1 MASDKRGER
10 SLGGGAAGIKGRNQG
25 RQGRAFMAEAT
36 GHLVVFANEKG
47 GSGKSTSAVH
57 VAVALATA
65 GRRVAAIDLD
75 TRQRTLGR
83 YLENRAATIRRSGV
97 ELPMPTFETFDP
109 AKGAPVAER
118 IAALREE
125 AEVVIVDTP
134 GRDDPHALAAIERAD
149 TLVTPINDSFID
161 LDLIGQVDAETFKV
175 RRPSFY
181 AELVWDARKVRAK
194 ADGGTVDWVVL
205 RNRLQH
211 IEARNMR
218 RVAAALA
225 ELSKRVGFRVIPGLS
240 ERVIFRELF
249 PKGLTLLDLAA
260 IGSDAGIGHIAARQE
275 LREMVSG
282 LSLPDWPAARVA
294 AAG

>member
-1 MASDKRGER
+1 
-10 SLGGGAAGIKGRNQG
+10 
-25 RQGRAFMAEAT
+25 MAET
-36 GHLVVFANEKG
+36 GHLIVFANEKG

-75 TRQRTLGR
+75 TRQRTFGR
-83 YLENRAATIRRSGV
+83 YLENRAATIRRTGV
-97 ELPMPTFETFDP
+97 ELPMPKAETFD
-109 AKGAPVAER
+109 ASRGVPVEER
-118 IAALREE
+118 IAELR
-125 AEVVIVDTP
+125 AENDVVVVDTP
-134 GRDDPHALAAIERAD
+134 GRDDPHALAAMQRAD
-149 TLVTPINDSFID
+149 TLVTPINDSFVD
-161 LDLIGQVDAETFKV
+161 LDLIGQVDSETYKV

-194 ADGGTVDWVVL
+194 ADGGTVDWIVL

-225 ELSKRVGFRVIPGLS
+225 ELAKRVGFRVIPGLS

-260 IGSDAGIGHIAARQE
+260 IGEEAGISHIAARQE

-282 LSLPDWPAARVA
+282 LALPDWPAARA
-294 AAG
+294 AATA